1 VPLRRYQINVSF
13 SRPVIDIGQQQ
24 QQQQQRRRQ
33 QPVGKCRMTR
43 SDVCVFYI
51 VSVVSMG
58 DKLTT

>member
-24 QQQQQRRRQ
+24 QQRQ
-33 QPVGKCRMTR
+33 QPVGKCRMTGA
-43 SDVCVFYI
+43 DVCVFYI

-58 DKLTT
+58 DKFTT